1 VQYITERPV
10 ELAALCVAGLAHL
23 QKMEINGG
31 TMSLS
36 TDPTASENLA
46 FSYGAIP
53 AVSESVSGISMPDPT
68 HLCSLELAPFH
79 PRGIEDFL
87 DDARA
92 MAEFHNLRTLRWTFP
107 DTDFT
112 RIHACIAPFP
122 AVCELIVHLNGSCRA
137 DAIPPAPLAPH
148 LESFRGPSALLPLV
162 LAGLAPEELT
172 VTQRSAADV
181 LEALRTAMH
190 LDFVTSLS
198 MGVKLHAD
206 IQHGAVLQDILGLCP
221 SLTRLTL
228 DVSSDANEGDDLDAV
243 TVCGSCRVLPI

>member
-1 VQYITERPV
+1 MQYITERPV
-10 ELAALCVAGLAHL
+10 DLAALRVAGLAHL

-79 PRGIEDFL
+79 PRGIADFL

-137 DAIPPAPLAPH
+137 DAIPPAPLPPH

-206 IQHGAVLQDILGLCP
+206 IQHGVVPQDILGLCP

-228 DVSSDANEGDDLDAV
+228 DVSSDANEGDDLDAA